1 MRNTNIVF
9 NQKHA
14 DVSRCVANERVNS
27 TDRLDPGTTIIGDD
41 AETDV
46 VQQVRCKCLH
56 DVKPRGA
63 FDNNH
68 PVVVDLIQLVN
79 VVNSWYGLSMAGRF
93 PSIYVNVS
101 SVLCEALLRGGSHI
115 FDASSRR

>member
-1 MRNTNIVF
+1 MHSPNVARNTNLVF

-14 DVSRCVANERVNS
+14 DISRCVANERMNS

-46 VQQVRCKCLH
+46 VHQVYAH
-56 DVKPRGA
+56 DVKPHGA

-68 PVVVDLIQLVN
+68 PVAVDLI
-79 VVNSWYGLSMAGRF
+79 
-93 PSIYVNVS
+93 
-101 SVLCEALLRGGSHI
+101 
-115 FDASSRR
+115 